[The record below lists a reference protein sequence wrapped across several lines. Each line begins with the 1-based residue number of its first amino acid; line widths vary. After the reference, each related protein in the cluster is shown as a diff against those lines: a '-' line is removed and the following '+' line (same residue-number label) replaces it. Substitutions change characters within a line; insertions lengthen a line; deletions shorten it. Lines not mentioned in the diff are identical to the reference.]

1 MTRTKRLSPKAL
13 TQPGSSRTLAT
24 YGIHIVV
31 LVSVTACTST
41 RCPEVEAATT
51 FSPAGPTTLSV
62 TQAEPLID
70 SATRH
75 VLRVCRVKVEDLIL
89 LGVVEREHTPVVQLM
104 HAPTS
109 KGYDIAVD
117 PATLRVTSFRAWS
130 P

>member
-1 MTRTKRLSPKAL
+1 
-13 TQPGSSRTLAT
+13 
-24 YGIHIVV
+24 
-31 LVSVTACTST
+31 
-41 RCPEVEAATT
+41 
-51 FSPAGPTTLSV
+51 
-62 TQAEPLID
+62 LID